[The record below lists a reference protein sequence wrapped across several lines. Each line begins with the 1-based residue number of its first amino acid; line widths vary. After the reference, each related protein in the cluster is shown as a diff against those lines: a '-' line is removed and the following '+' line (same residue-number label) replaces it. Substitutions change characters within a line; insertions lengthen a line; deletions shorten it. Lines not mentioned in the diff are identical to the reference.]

1 MLARARARRR
11 LTLVALVVGVVIFLL
26 ISAVL
31 ARAFSVD
38 GAERGAITT
47 LVKDEAAGDQAAMV
61 ARIKGC
67 ASSAACRARVAQDAT
82 ALRRQGTVSI
92 LQLLP
97 SAGFSL
103 TSTVGTA
110 RVAWTV
116 GSSLP
121 IVQCVRVRR
130 AGNVLSGLQVELL
143 KLSRRIPS
151 GSNCPRTF

>member
-1 MLARARARRR
+1 MRRR
-11 LTLVALVVGVVIFLL
+11 VTLVALALGIMVFLL

-31 ARAFSVD
+31 ARAFSVE
-38 GAERGAITT
+38 GAERSAITL
-47 LVKDEAAGDQAAMV
+47 LVKDEAAGNQAAMV
-61 ARIKGC
+61 ASIKGC
-67 ASSAACRARVAQDAT
+67 ASSAACRTRVTQDAT
-82 ALRRQGTVSI
+82 ALRRSGSVSI

-110 RVAWTV
+110 RVAWTA

-130 AGNVLSGLQVELL
+130 AGNVLTGLQVELL
-143 KLSRRIPS
+143 KLSRRISS
-151 GSNCPRTF
+151 GSDCPRTF